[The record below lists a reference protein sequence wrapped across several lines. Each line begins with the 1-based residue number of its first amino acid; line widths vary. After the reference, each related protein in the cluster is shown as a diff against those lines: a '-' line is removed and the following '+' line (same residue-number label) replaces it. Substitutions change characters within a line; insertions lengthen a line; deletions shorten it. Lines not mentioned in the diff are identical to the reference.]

1 MLSIN
6 DVGEIFKKA
15 FEDIKYLKE
24 LFYVICFFS
33 PATIIYVNEFSINLD
48 NLSVTTFIWIIIA
61 SIIIFSLIF
70 ILTIYR
76 YIDIDNYHELK
87 PSKKKAEMKNDR
99 MYFEFVFRC
108 MGILALIIYCSTI
121 KYLIGIFNVLI
132 NIIFTNKIILLV
144 FLYLLI
150 RTVIVL
156 YFWSRNK

>member
-87 PSKKKAEMKNDR
+87 PIKKKAEMKNDR

-121 KYLIGIFNVLI
+121 KYLIGIFNVLT